1 MADADAAGMTC
12 LGKLKSSWRLRSWS
26 RSGALIRGGVVGTK
40 LDLSNLDLWLL
51 QAKKDAS
58 FSPDVLR
65 GWTETFQTHIKHSR
79 TRFECAKLFGNL
91 FNEWLS
97 SGASVT
103 AGAKLNDAEVEV
115 PHTDAEPFIEI
126 GRKEL
131 HNQKE
136 RLDSIIFTPP
146 IVDCTA
152 LHFTRISP
160 PSSPTKLPMEPYN
173 TFVRTSKS
181 LGNIFGGRSSPLTT
195 FDGRSLRSFPLISWT
210 RRNATRSK
218 NLMRTAA
225 SSIRLLVCLK
235 CAWPVSTPRVGP
247 RAESSLRCEGIS
259 MGTTAHSQI
268 PTFSMHYSF
277 SI

>member
-1 MADADAAGMTC
+1 
-12 LGKLKSSWRLRSWS
+12 
-26 RSGALIRGGVVGTK
+26 
-40 LDLSNLDLWLL
+40 L

-152 LHFTRISP
+152 LHSYLTSLFSDEAPNGTLQHLRKDIEEFGKYIRRKVI
-160 PSSPTKLPMEPYN
+160 TADD
-173 TFVRTSKS
+173 VR
-181 LGNIFGGRSSPLTT
+181 
-195 FDGRSLRSFPLISWT
+195 WT
-210 RRNATRSK
+210 
-218 NLMRTAA
+218 
-225 SSIRLLVCLK
+225 I
-235 CAWPVSTPRVGP
+235 
-247 RAESSLRCEGIS
+247 SSLLSSDLMDEEKRNTIKEFNENRGVLDSVTSVLKMRLASLDSSCWPEGGVVIE
-259 MGTTAHSQI
+259 M
-268 PTFSMHYSF
+268 
-277 SI
+277 